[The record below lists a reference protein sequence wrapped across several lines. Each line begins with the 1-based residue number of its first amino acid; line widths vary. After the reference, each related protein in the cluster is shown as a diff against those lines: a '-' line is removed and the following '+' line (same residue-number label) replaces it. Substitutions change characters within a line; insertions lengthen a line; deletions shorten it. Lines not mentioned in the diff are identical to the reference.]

1 MNRVILLL
9 LLLLQA
15 VSFADQVLW
24 EYDLTEVPPGWGYSA
39 EWEFTSEGMSV
50 FFDCY
55 MGGYMNESVLTGLVM
70 VPMGTDSLTMA
81 IDQLYIAWLGGYASV
96 HASIYIN
103 VNGQGWDSIWYLAGQ
118 QIDST
123 AVFESI
129 TEVDPADILRFRFEG
144 GGGGVEFSSFYLDW
158 TLCDLVLTAHGDI
171 QSLSSRTWAG
181 IKSLF

>member
-1 MNRVILLL
+1 MSRVIL

-15 VSFADQVLW
+15 VSFGDQVLW

-39 EWEFTSEGMSV
+39 DWEFTSEGMSV

-55 MGGYMNESVLTGLVM
+55 MGGYKNENAYTGLVM
-70 VPMGTDSLTMA
+70 VPMGTDSLTLA
-81 IDQLYIAWLGGYASV
+81 IDQLYIARTGGYASV

-103 VNGQGWDSIWYLAGQ
+103 VNGQGWDRIWYKTGE

-123 AVFESI
+123 AVFELI
-129 TEVDPADILRFRFEG
+129 TEVNGGNILRFRLEG
-144 GGGGVEFSSFYLDW
+144 AGGGVEFSSFYLDW
-158 TLCDLVLTAHGDI
+158 TLRDLVLTAHGDI
-171 QSLSSRTWAG
+171 QSLNSRTWAK